1 MLILCG
7 LAVFVL
13 NNIMLVSVE
22 TKLYDVAILRLL
34 GLDNW
39 RVLCLIK
46 IQGVLYTLPAFLLKL
61 GFQL

>member
-22 TKLYDVAILRLL
+22 TKLYDVAILRIL

-39 RVLCLIK
+39 GVLCPI
-46 IQGVLYTLPAFLLKL
+46 II
-61 GFQL
+61 